1 MGKLKKGR
9 RNQRGRINPVARKN
23 GENSSKQDIKDET
36 TRQNKIVPLIAQLS
50 SSAPNDRSVALNAI
64 TVLSED
70 SRLRKLL
77 LKERLILVI
86 MEQTLNDSNDELV
99 VESFGLLRNLTIEE
113 GYEVAKY
120 LWRSN
125 IWTSI
130 ETALAKIQSTL
141 QFLAADKKLDQK
153 RLYMFYDF
161 VENILSL
168 IVLIASCSQDL
179 YENIYSKI
187 EPVVSLTLDIINWNC
202 TKLRSVKL
210 LNSSLDFLYE
220 FSSDSAEFVKTLAK
234 MESFD
239 LNKVAEAVN
248 LPSQKTNTI
257 GKIYVEGLRFHFMEV
272 QGDYA
277 TNKSDACAKT
287 LQNLFSIITNVDL
300 NDIKAKLSST
310 DNAEQPLKKANAE
323 EEKPQD
329 IDVPF
334 GGQSEEK
341 TRAKSDLQAIEISV
355 DLLTSICELLAV
367 NDQNPSEPV
376 TLDDNITS
384 VLLIQAYTSC
394 MHLLKFDRENE
405 QILQLTAKLLV
416 AFNNM
421 SWLFLSATSIPV
433 EWFNRIPELWLEVE
447 MSSNTESLELQ
458 KTSLSIFWAMTKA
471 VGPEVKNKIS
481 LDNVNSLLKRCS
493 DITANIQ
500 ASEEDQHL
508 TFEFL
513 LSAVGFLGSVAQ
525 VIDNVDIT
533 AEVSEFLFS
542 LISHFVDDKNN
553 MKDTKGL
560 EIPVECLN
568 LMYDI
573 FGDAEYSYDEP
584 IFVKRNYLQRL
595 EQLEPVMKAFYK
607 TIDKKRSTELK
618 LRAEE
623 VWMNLGRFIDY
634 KRSERQ

>member
-9 RNQRGRINPVARKN
+9 RNQRGRVNPVARKN
-23 GENSSKQDIKDET
+23 GANSSKQDIKDET

-113 GYEVAKY
+113 GYEVAKF
-120 LWRSN
+120 LWRLN

-153 RLYMFYDF
+153 RTHMFYDF

-187 EPVVSLTLDIINWNC
+187 EPVVTLTSDIINWNC
-202 TKLRSVKL
+202 SKLRSVKL
-210 LNSSLDFLYE
+210 LNSALDFLYE
-220 FSSDSAEFVKTLAK
+220 FSSDSAEFVTSLAK
-234 MESFD
+234 LESFD
-239 LNKVAEAVN
+239 LNKIAQAVN
-248 LPSQKTNTI
+248 LPAQKKNTV

-272 QGDYA
+272 QGAYA
-277 TNKSDACAKT
+277 TSKSDACAKS
-287 LQNLFSIITNVDL
+287 LQSLFSIVTNVDL
-300 NDIKAKLSST
+300 NDIKAKLSIS
-310 DNAEQPLKKANAE
+310 DNAEQPLKKTQEE

-341 TRAKSDLQAIEISV
+341 THAKSDLQAIEIAV

-367 NDQNPSEPV
+367 DEQNPSEQV
-376 TLDDNITS
+376 VLDDNITS
-384 VLLIQAYTSC
+384 MLLNTAYPSC
-394 MHLLKFDRENE
+394 LHLLKFDRENE

-433 EWFNRIPELWLEVE
+433 EWFARIPELWLEVE
-447 MSSNTESLELQ
+447 MASNSESLELQ

-471 VGPEVKNKIS
+471 VGPEVKNKLS
-481 LDNVNSLLKRCS
+481 LDNVHSLLQRCS
-493 DITANIQ
+493 NITTNRQ
-500 ASEEDQHL
+500 STDEDQHL
-508 TFEFL
+508 AFEFL

-525 VIDNVDIT
+525 VIDNTDIT

-542 LISHFVDDKNN
+542 LISHFVDDENN
-553 MKDTKGL
+553 LKDTKGL

-568 LMYDI
+568 LIYDI
-573 FGDAEYSYDEP
+573 FGDAEYPYDEP
-584 IFVKRNYLQRL
+584 IFVNRNYLQKL
-595 EQLEPVMKAFYK
+595 EQLEPVMKTFYK
-607 TIDKKRSTELK
+607 KIDKKWSTELK

-623 VWMNLGRFIDY
+623 AWMNLGRFIDY
-634 KRSERQ
+634 KRSERR

>member
-1 MGKLKKGR
+1 M
-9 RNQRGRINPVARKN
+9 ARKN
-23 GENSSKQDIKDET
+23 GANASKQDLKDET
-36 TRQNKIVPLIAQLS
+36 TRQNKIIPLIAQLS

-113 GYEVAKY
+113 GYEVAKF

-141 QFLAADKKLDQK
+141 QFLASDKKLDQK
-153 RLYMFYDF
+153 RMYMFYDF

-187 EPVVSLTLDIINWNC
+187 EPVVTLTLDILNWNC
-202 TKLRSVKL
+202 TKLRSIKL
-210 LNSSLDFLYE
+210 VNSALDFLYE
-220 FSSDSAEFVKTLAK
+220 FSSDSAEFVIALAK
-234 MESFD
+234 MENFD

-248 LPSQKTNTI
+248 LPAQKRNTV
-257 GKIYVEGLRFHFMEV
+257 GKTYVEGLRFHFMEV

-277 TNKSDACAKT
+277 TSKNEACAKT
-287 LQNLFSIITNVDL
+287 LQNLFSIVTQVDL
-300 NDIKAKLSST
+300 NDIKAILSAP
-310 DNAEQPLKKANAE
+310 DNAEQPLKKPQEE

-341 TRAKSDLQAIEISV
+341 TQAKSDLQAIEVAV
-355 DLLTSICELLAV
+355 DLFTSICELLAI
-367 NDQNPSEPV
+367 NEQNPSEPV

-384 VLLIQAYTSC
+384 VLLNTAYTSYL
-394 MHLLKFDRENE
+394 HLLKFDRENE
-405 QILQLTAKLLV
+405 QILQLTAKLLI

-421 SWLFLSATSIPV
+421 SWLFLSSTSIPV
-433 EWFNRIPELWLEVE
+433 EWYARIPELWLEVE
-447 MSSNTESLELQ
+447 LSSNTESLELQ

-471 VGPEVKNKIS
+471 VGPEVKSKIS

-493 DITANIQ
+493 DITTNSQ
-500 ASEEDQHL
+500 SNEEDQHL
-508 TFEFL
+508 AFEFL
-513 LSAVGFLGSVAQ
+513 LSAIGFMGSIAQ
-525 VIDNVDIT
+525 VIDNVQIT
-533 AEVSEFLFS
+533 AQVSEFLFS
-542 LISHFVDDKNN
+542 LIAHFVDDKNN
-553 MKDTKGL
+553 KKDAKGL

-568 LMYDI
+568 LIYDI
-573 FGDAEYSYDEP
+573 FGDAEYPYDEP
-584 IFVKRNYLQRL
+584 IFVGKNYLQRL
-595 EQLEPVMKAFYK
+595 EELEPVMKTFYK
-607 TIDKKRSTELK
+607 KIDKKLSTELK

-623 VWMNLGRFIDY
+623 AWMNLGRFIDY